1 MTSVTTMKNIPTIH
15 GQLRSLTTEQ
25 LDEVQTRYA
34 LEPSFAQALAD
45 DPVTTL
51 REAGLDGAIPC
62 LCDSNSLSELLGRV
76 PSAAVPPTLA
86 SLTLII
92 GDKVDYEIVNSST
105 ANARA
110 VVNVVA
116 VANAAA
122 YHEAAAATIAG
133 VVAVVVAVAGL
144 VFTGSPSPQKGER
157 MSAPSL
163 RLSDGF
169 EGQNVLDRLSD
180 RGLSNARQL
189 TLLRRAA
196 LDGEVLAST
205 LNEDGFEVKTTRYE
219 VDDMVIQLE
228 CLVGINEVVLLDC
241 AVAAEPMLV

>member
-1 MTSVTTMKNIPTIH
+1 
-15 GQLRSLTTEQ
+15 
-25 LDEVQTRYA
+25 
-34 LEPSFAQALAD
+34 
-45 DPVTTL
+45 
-51 REAGLDGAIPC
+51 
-62 LCDSNSLSELLGRV
+62 
-76 PSAAVPPTLA
+76 
-86 SLTLII
+86 
-92 GDKVDYEIVNSST
+92 
-105 ANARA
+105 
-110 VVNVVA
+110 
-116 VANAAA
+116 
-122 YHEAAAATIAG
+122 
-133 VVAVVVAVAGL
+133 
-144 VFTGSPSPQKGER
+144 